1 MFYASRNTIGVGA
14 PEQGARNPGGGEAQ
28 RMALGNLQKRNVAFG
43 VLTVVLVVGV
53 VALFFFLEYRRTHVT
68 TDDAFVDGHIHIV
81 ASKVPGTVL
90 ALHVKDNQLVKKDD
104 PIIEIDPVDHRVVLQ
119 EAQANLEMEKAR
131 LTEVRSRVTT
141 AGKQLVEIRA
151 SLDAARAA
159 LKAQDA
165 LAWKADAD
173 LKRAEPLIKEQI
185 VTQEYYDQRRTNNEV
200 AIAQVK
206 SARENVTRLE
216 GSVEAQKSL
225 IAQLEA
231 AVAPQQALIQQREA
245 LVEKAKLNLG
255 YTKIA
260 APAEGYVTKR
270 SAEVGNQIQAG
281 QPLLAV
287 VPLAQ
292 EKIWVTANYKE
303 TELKDVRP
311 GQKVEFKVDTYP
323 GKTFRG
329 RVNSI
334 MAGTGSVFSLFPPE
348 NATGNYVKIVQRIPV
363 RISLDEGSDPDH
375 LLRVGMSVVPTIL
388 IER

>member
-1 MFYASRNTIGVGA
+1 
-14 PEQGARNPGGGEAQ
+14 
-28 RMALGNLQKRNVAFG
+28 MALGNLQKRGVVFG
-43 VLTVVLVVGV
+43 ILTVVLVIGA

-68 TDDAFVDGHIHIV
+68 TDDAYVDGHIHIV

-104 PIIEIDPVDHRVVLQ
+104 PILDIDPVDYRVALQ
-119 EAQANLEMEKAR
+119 EAQANLEMERAR
-131 LTEVRSRVTT
+131 LTEVQSRVET
-141 AGKQLVEIRA
+141 ARKQLVEIRSA
-151 SLDAARAA
+151 LESARSA
-159 LKAQDA
+159 LKAQEA
-165 LAWKADAD
+165 LTWKTRED

-185 VTQEYYDQRRTNNEV
+185 VTQEYYDQRKTNYEV
-200 AIAQVK
+200 GIAQVN
-206 SARENVTRLE
+206 SAKENVTRLE
-216 GSVEAQKSL
+216 GSVESQKAL
-225 IAQLEA
+225 IRQTET

-255 YTKIA
+255 YTKITA
-260 APAEGYVTKR
+260 SASGYVTKR

-281 QPLLAV
+281 QPLMAV

-292 EKIWVTANYKE
+292 EQIWITANYKE
-303 TELKDVRP
+303 TELRDVKP
-311 GQKVEFKVDTYP
+311 GQKVEIKVDTYP
-323 GKTFRG
+323 GKTFHG

-334 MAGTGSVFSLFPPE
+334 MAGTGSACSLFPPE

-363 RISLDEGSDPDH
+363 RVTLDEGRDPEH

>member
-1 MFYASRNTIGVGA
+1 
-14 PEQGARNPGGGEAQ
+14 
-28 RMALGNLQKRNVAFG
+28 VA
-43 VLTVVLVVGV
+43 LVVGV

-68 TDDAFVDGHIHIV
+68 TDDAFVDGRIHVV

-90 ALHVKDNQLVKKDD
+90 ALHVKDNQFVNKDEPVLD
-104 PIIEIDPVDHRVVLQ
+104 IDPVDYRVALQ

-131 LTEVRSRVTT
+131 LTEVQSRVET
-141 AGKQLVEIRA
+141 ARKQLLEIRA
-151 SLDAARAA
+151 ALDASRSA
-159 LKAQDA
+159 LKAQEA

-185 VTQEYYDQRRTNNEV
+185 VTQEYYDQRKTNHDV
-200 AIAQVK
+200 AGAQVK
-206 SARENVTRLE
+206 SARENVNRLE
-216 GSVEAQKSL
+216 GSVEAQKAL
-225 IAQLEA
+225 IRQMEA

-255 YTKIA
+255 YTKIL
-260 APAEGYVTKR
+260 APASGYVTKR
-270 SAEVGNQIQAG
+270 SAEVGNQVQAG

-292 EKIWVTANYKE
+292 EQIWITANYKE
-303 TELKDVRP
+303 TELRDVKP
-311 GQKVEFKVDTYP
+311 GQKVEIKVDTYP
-323 GKTFRG
+323 GKVFRG

-363 RISLDEGSDPDH
+363 RVTLDEGSDPDH
-375 LLRVGMSVVPTIL
+375 LLRVGMSVVPTIFV
-388 IER
+388 ER

>member
-1 MFYASRNTIGVGA
+1 
-14 PEQGARNPGGGEAQ
+14 
-28 RMALGNLQKRNVAFG
+28 MALGNLQKRSVAFG
-43 VLTVVLVVGV
+43 ILTVVLLAGA

-90 ALHVKDNQLVKKDD
+90 ALHVKDNQFVKKDD
-104 PIIEIDPVDHRVVLQ
+104 PILEIDPVDYRVALQ
-119 EAQANLEMEKAR
+119 EAQANLEMERAR
-131 LTEVRSRVTT
+131 LTEVRSRVET
-141 AGKQLVEIRA
+141 ARKQLLEIRA
-151 SLDAARAA
+151 SLDASRSA
-159 LKAQDA
+159 LKAQEA

-173 LKRAEPLIKEQI
+173 FKRAEPLIKEQI
-185 VTQEYYDQRRTNNEV
+185 VTQEYYDQRKTNHDV
-200 AIAQVK
+200 AVAQVT
-206 SARENVTRLE
+206 SARENINRLE

-225 IAQLEA
+225 IRQMEA
-231 AVAPQQALIQQREA
+231 AVAPQNALIQHREA
-245 LVEKAKLNLG
+245 LVEKAKLNMG
-255 YTKIA
+255 YAKIL
-260 APAEGYVTKR
+260 APASGYVTKR

-292 EKIWVTANYKE
+292 EQIWITANYKE
-303 TELKDVRP
+303 TELRDVKP
-311 GQKVEFKVDTYP
+311 GQKVEIKVDTYP

-334 MAGTGSVFSLFPPE
+334 MAGTGSAFSLFPPE

-363 RISLDEGSDPDH
+363 RVSLDEGSDPEH
-375 LLRVGMSVVPTIL
+375 LLRVGMSVVPTIF

>member
-1 MFYASRNTIGVGA
+1 
-14 PEQGARNPGGGEAQ
+14 
-28 RMALGNLQKRNVAFG
+28 MALGNLQKRNIAFG
-43 VLTVVLVVGV
+43 ILIVALVIGV

-68 TDDAFVDGHIHIV
+68 TDDAFVDGRIHVV

-90 ALHVKDNQLVKKDD
+90 ALHVKDNQFVNKDEPVLD
-104 PIIEIDPVDHRVVLQ
+104 IDPVDYRVALQ

-131 LTEVRSRVTT
+131 LTEVQSRVETT
-141 AGKQLVEIRA
+141 RKQLMEIRA
-151 SLDAARAA
+151 SLDAARSA
-159 LKAQDA
+159 LKAQEA

-185 VTQEYYDQRRTNNEV
+185 VTQEYYDQRKTNQDV
-200 AIAQVK
+200 AVAQVK
-206 SARENVTRLE
+206 SARENVNRLE
-216 GSVEAQKSL
+216 GSVESQKSL
-225 IAQLEA
+225 IRQMEA

-255 YTKIA
+255 YTKIL
-260 APAEGYVTKR
+260 APASGYVTKR
-270 SAEVGNQIQAG
+270 SAEVGNQVQAG

-292 EKIWVTANYKE
+292 EQIWITANYKE
-303 TELKDVRP
+303 TELRDVKP
-311 GQKVEFKVDTYP
+311 GQKVEIKVDTYP
-323 GKTFRG
+323 GKVFHG

-363 RISLDEGSDPDH
+363 RVTLDEGSDPDH
-375 LLRVGMSVVPTIL
+375 LLRVGMSVVPTIFV
-388 IER
+388 ER

>member
-1 MFYASRNTIGVGA
+1 
-14 PEQGARNPGGGEAQ
+14 
-28 RMALGNLQKRNVAFG
+28 MALGNLQKRNIAFG
-43 VLTVVLVVGV
+43 ILIVALVVGV

-68 TDDAFVDGHIHIV
+68 TDDAFVDGRIHVV

-90 ALHVKDNQLVKKDD
+90 ALHVKDNQFVNKDEPVLD
-104 PIIEIDPVDHRVVLQ
+104 IDPVDYRVALQ

-131 LTEVRSRVTT
+131 LTEVQSRVETT
-141 AGKQLVEIRA
+141 RKQLLEIRA
-151 SLDAARAA
+151 SLDAARSA
-159 LKAQDA
+159 LKAQEA

-185 VTQEYYDQRRTNNEV
+185 VTQEYYDQRKTNHDV
-200 AIAQVK
+200 AGAQVK
-206 SARENVTRLE
+206 SARENVNRLE

-225 IAQLEA
+225 IRQMEA

-255 YTKIA
+255 YTKIL
-260 APAEGYVTKR
+260 APASGYVTKR
-270 SAEVGNQIQAG
+270 SAEVGNQVQAG

-292 EKIWVTANYKE
+292 EQIWITANYKE
-303 TELKDVRP
+303 TELRNVKP
-311 GQKVEFKVDTYP
+311 GQKVEIKVDTYP
-323 GKTFRG
+323 GKVFHG

-363 RISLDEGSDPDH
+363 RVTLDEGSDPDH
-375 LLRVGMSVVPTIL
+375 LLRVGMSVVPTIFV
-388 IER
+388 ER

>member
-1 MFYASRNTIGVGA
+1 
-14 PEQGARNPGGGEAQ
+14 
-28 RMALGNLQKRNVAFG
+28 MALGNLQKRNIAFG
-43 VLTVVLVVGV
+43 ILIVALVIGV

-68 TDDAFVDGHIHIV
+68 TDDAFVDGRIHVV

-90 ALHVKDNQLVKKDD
+90 ALHVKDNQFVNKDEPVLD
-104 PIIEIDPVDHRVVLQ
+104 IDPVDYRVALQ

-131 LTEVRSRVTT
+131 LTEVQSRVETT
-141 AGKQLVEIRA
+141 RKQLMEIRA
-151 SLDAARAA
+151 SLDASRSA
-159 LKAQDA
+159 LKAQEA

-185 VTQEYYDQRRTNNEV
+185 VTQEYYDQRKTNQDV
-200 AIAQVK
+200 AVAQVK
-206 SARENVTRLE
+206 SARENVNRLE

-225 IAQLEA
+225 IRQMEA

-255 YTKIA
+255 YTKIL
-260 APAEGYVTKR
+260 APASGYVTKR
-270 SAEVGNQIQAG
+270 SAEVGNQVQAG

-292 EKIWVTANYKE
+292 EQIWITANYKE
-303 TELKDVRP
+303 TELRDVKP
-311 GQKVEFKVDTYP
+311 GQKVEIKVDTYP
-323 GKTFRG
+323 GKVFRG

-348 NATGNYVKIVQRIPV
+348 NATGNYVKIVQRVPV
-363 RISLDEGSDPDH
+363 KIVLARGEDPAHVLRI
-375 LLRVGMSVVPTIL
+375 GMSVVPTVL
-388 IER
+388 VR

>member
-1 MFYASRNTIGVGA
+1 
-14 PEQGARNPGGGEAQ
+14 
-28 RMALGNLQKRNVAFG
+28 MALGNLQKRNIAFG
-43 VLTVVLVVGV
+43 ILIVALVVGV

-68 TDDAFVDGHIHIV
+68 TDDAFVDGRIHVV

-90 ALHVKDNQLVKKDD
+90 ALHVKDNQFVNKDEPVLD
-104 PIIEIDPVDHRVVLQ
+104 IDPVDYRVALQ

-131 LTEVRSRVTT
+131 LTEVQSRVETT
-141 AGKQLVEIRA
+141 RKQLMEIRA
-151 SLDAARAA
+151 SLDASRSA
-159 LKAQDA
+159 LKAQEA

-185 VTQEYYDQRRTNNEV
+185 VTQEYYDQRKTNQDV
-200 AIAQVK
+200 AVAQVK
-206 SARENVTRLE
+206 SARENVNRLE

-225 IAQLEA
+225 IRQMEA

-255 YTKIA
+255 YTKIL
-260 APAEGYVTKR
+260 APASGYVTKR
-270 SAEVGNQIQAG
+270 SAEVGNQVQAG

-292 EKIWVTANYKE
+292 EQIWITANYKE
-303 TELKDVRP
+303 TELRNVKP
-311 GQKVEFKVDTYP
+311 GQKVEIKVDTYP
-323 GKTFRG
+323 GKVFHG

-363 RISLDEGSDPDH
+363 RVTLDEGSDPDH
-375 LLRVGMSVVPTIL
+375 LLRVGMSVVPTIFV
-388 IER
+388 ER

>member
-1 MFYASRNTIGVGA
+1 
-14 PEQGARNPGGGEAQ
+14 
-28 RMALGNLQKRNVAFG
+28 MALGNLQKRNIAFG
-43 VLTVVLVVGV
+43 ILIVALVIGV

-68 TDDAFVDGHIHIV
+68 TDDAFVDGRIHVV

-90 ALHVKDNQLVKKDD
+90 ALHVKDNQFVNKDEPVLD
-104 PIIEIDPVDHRVVLQ
+104 IDPVDYRVALQ

-131 LTEVRSRVTT
+131 LTEVQSRVETT
-141 AGKQLVEIRA
+141 RKQLMEIRA
-151 SLDAARAA
+151 SLDASRSA
-159 LKAQDA
+159 LKAQEA

-185 VTQEYYDQRRTNNEV
+185 VTQEYYDQRKTNQDV
-200 AIAQVK
+200 AVAQVK
-206 SARENVTRLE
+206 SARENVNRLE

-225 IAQLEA
+225 IRQMEA

-255 YTKIA
+255 YTKIL
-260 APAEGYVTKR
+260 APASGYVTKR
-270 SAEVGNQIQAG
+270 SAEVGNQVQAG

-292 EKIWVTANYKE
+292 EQIWITANYKE
-303 TELKDVRP
+303 TELRDVKP
-311 GQKVEFKVDTYP
+311 GQKVEIKVDTYP
-323 GKTFRG
+323 GKVFQG

-363 RISLDEGSDPDH
+363 RVTLDEGSDPDH
-375 LLRVGMSVVPTIL
+375 LLRVGMSVVPTIFV
-388 IER
+388 ER

>member
-1 MFYASRNTIGVGA
+1 
-14 PEQGARNPGGGEAQ
+14 
-28 RMALGNLQKRNVAFG
+28 MALSNRQRRNVAFG
-43 VLTVVLVVGV
+43 VLTVLLVVSV

-90 ALHVKDNQLVKKDD
+90 VLHVKDNELLKKDD
-104 PIIEIDPVDHRVVLQ
+104 PILEIDPVDYRLALQ
-119 EAQANLEMEKAR
+119 EAQANLDMEKAR
-131 LTEVRSRVTT
+131 LTEVRSRVAT
-141 AGKQLVEIRA
+141 AGKQLLEIRA
-151 SLDAARAA
+151 SLDAARSA
-159 LKAQDA
+159 LKAQEA
-165 LAWKADAD
+165 LAWKADQD
-173 LKRAEPLIKEQI
+173 LKRAEPLIREQI

-200 AIAQVK
+200 AVAQVK
-206 SARENVTRLE
+206 SARENVVRLE

-225 IAQLEA
+225 IVQLEA
-231 AVAPQQALIQQREA
+231 AVGPQLALIQQKEA
-245 LVEKAKLNLG
+245 LAEKAKQNLG
-255 YTKIA
+255 YTKIV

-270 SAEVGNQIQAG
+270 SAEVGNQVQAG

-287 VPLAQ
+287 VALAQ

-303 TELKDVRP
+303 TELRDVRP
-311 GQKVEFKVDTYP
+311 GQKVQFRVDTYP
-323 GKTFRG
+323 GKVFRG

-334 MAGTGSVFSLFPPE
+334 MAGTGSAFSLFPPE

-363 RISLDEGSDPDH
+363 RISIDEASDPDH

>member
-1 MFYASRNTIGVGA
+1 
-14 PEQGARNPGGGEAQ
+14 
-28 RMALGNLQKRNVAFG
+28 MALGNLQKRNIAFG
-43 VLTVVLVVGV
+43 ILIVALVIGV

-68 TDDAFVDGHIHIV
+68 TDDAFVDGRIHVV

-90 ALHVKDNQLVKKDD
+90 ALHVKDNQFVNKDEPVLD
-104 PIIEIDPVDHRVVLQ
+104 IDPVDYRVALQ

-131 LTEVRSRVTT
+131 LTEVQSRVETT
-141 AGKQLVEIRA
+141 RKQLMEIRA
-151 SLDAARAA
+151 SLDAARSA
-159 LKAQDA
+159 LKAQEA

-185 VTQEYYDQRRTNNEV
+185 VTQEYYDQRKTNQDV
-200 AIAQVK
+200 AVAQVK
-206 SARENVTRLE
+206 SARENVNRLE
-216 GSVEAQKSL
+216 GSVESQRSL
-225 IAQLEA
+225 IRQMEA

-255 YTKIA
+255 YTKIL
-260 APAEGYVTKR
+260 APASGYVTKR
-270 SAEVGNQIQAG
+270 SAEVGNQVQAG

-292 EKIWVTANYKE
+292 EQIWITANYKE
-303 TELKDVRP
+303 TELRDVKP
-311 GQKVEFKVDTYP
+311 GQKVEIRVDTYP
-323 GKTFRG
+323 GKVFRG

-363 RISLDEGSDPDH
+363 RVTLDEGSDPDH
-375 LLRVGMSVVPTIL
+375 LLRVGMSVVPTIFV
-388 IER
+388 ER

>member
-1 MFYASRNTIGVGA
+1 
-14 PEQGARNPGGGEAQ
+14 
-28 RMALGNLQKRNVAFG
+28 MALGNLQKRNVAFA
-43 VLTVVLVVGV
+43 VLAVLLVVGV
-53 VALFFFLEYRRTHVT
+53 VSLFFFLEYRRTHVS

-90 ALHVKDNQLVKKDD
+90 ALHVKDNQLVKKDE
-104 PIIEIDPVDHRVVLQ
+104 PILEIDPVDYRVALQ

-131 LTEVRSRVTT
+131 LTEVRSRVAT
-141 AGKQLVEIRA
+141 AGKQLLEIRA
-151 SLDAARAA
+151 SLDAARSA
-159 LKAQDA
+159 LKAQEA

-185 VTQEYYDQRRTNNEV
+185 VTQEYYDQRKTNNEV

-231 AVAPQQALIQQREA
+231 AVAPQLALIQQREA

-270 SAEVGNQIQAG
+270 SAEVGNQVQAG
-281 QPLLAV
+281 QALLAV

-323 GKTFRG
+323 GKVFRG

-363 RISLDEGSDPDH
+363 RISIDEGSDPDH

-388 IER
+388 VER

>member
-1 MFYASRNTIGVGA
+1 
-14 PEQGARNPGGGEAQ
+14 
-28 RMALGNLQKRNVAFG
+28 MALGNLQKRNVAFG
-43 VLTVVLVVGV
+43 ILVVALVVGV

-68 TDDAFVDGHIHIV
+68 TDDAFVDGRIHVV

-90 ALHVKDNQLVKKDD
+90 ALHVKDNQFVNKDEPVLD
-104 PIIEIDPVDHRVVLQ
+104 IDPVDYRVALQ

-131 LTEVRSRVTT
+131 LTEVQSRVETT
-141 AGKQLVEIRA
+141 RKQLMEIRA
-151 SLDAARAA
+151 SLDAARSA
-159 LKAQDA
+159 LKAQEA

-185 VTQEYYDQRRTNNEV
+185 VTQEYYDQRKTNQDV
-200 AIAQVK
+200 AVAQVK
-206 SARENVTRLE
+206 SARENVNRLE
-216 GSVEAQKSL
+216 GSVESQKSL
-225 IAQLEA
+225 IRQMEA

-255 YTKIA
+255 YTKIL
-260 APAEGYVTKR
+260 APASGYVTKR
-270 SAEVGNQIQAG
+270 SAEVGNQVQAG

-292 EKIWVTANYKE
+292 EQIWITANYKE
-303 TELKDVRP
+303 TELRDVKP
-311 GQKVEFKVDTYP
+311 GQKVEIKVDTYP
-323 GKTFRG
+323 GKVFHG

-363 RISLDEGSDPDH
+363 RVTLDEGSDPDH
-375 LLRVGMSVVPTIL
+375 LLRVGMSVVPTIFV
-388 IER
+388 ER

>member
-1 MFYASRNTIGVGA
+1 
-14 PEQGARNPGGGEAQ
+14 
-28 RMALGNLQKRNVAFG
+28 MALGNLQKRNVAFA

-90 ALHVKDNQLVKKDD
+90 ALHVKDNQLVKKDA
-104 PIIEIDPVDHRVVLQ
+104 PILEIDPVDYRVALQ

-131 LTEVRSRVTT
+131 LTEVRSRVAT
-141 AGKQLVEIRA
+141 AGKQLLEIRA
-151 SLDAARAA
+151 SLDAARSS
-159 LKAQDA
+159 LKAQEA

-225 IAQLEA
+225 IVQLEA
-231 AVAPQQALIQQREA
+231 AAAPQLALIQQREA

-255 YTKIA
+255 YTKIV

>member
-1 MFYASRNTIGVGA
+1 
-14 PEQGARNPGGGEAQ
+14 
-28 RMALGNLQKRNVAFG
+28 MALGNLQKRNVAFG
-43 VLTVVLVVGV
+43 ILTVALVVGV

-104 PIIEIDPVDHRVVLQ
+104 PILEIDPVDHRIALQ

-131 LTEVRSRVTT
+131 LTEVRSRVAT
-141 AGKQLVEIRA
+141 AGKQLLEIRA

-159 LKAQDA
+159 LKAQEA

-185 VTQEYYDQRRTNNEV
+185 VTQEYYDQRKTNNDV
-200 AIAQVK
+200 AIAQVT

-231 AVAPQQALIQQREA
+231 AVAPQLALIQQREA

-255 YTKIA
+255 YTKIV

-270 SAEVGNQIQAG
+270 SAEVGNQVQAG

-323 GKTFRG
+323 GKVFRG

-334 MAGTGSVFSLFPPE
+334 MAGTGSVFSMFPPE

>member
-1 MFYASRNTIGVGA
+1 
-14 PEQGARNPGGGEAQ
+14 
-28 RMALGNLQKRNVAFG
+28 MALGNLRKRNVAFG
-43 VLTVVLVVGV
+43 ILVVALVVGA
-53 VALFFFLEYRRTHVT
+53 VALFFFLDYRRTHVT
-68 TDDAFVDGHIHIV
+68 TDDAFVDGRIHVV

-90 ALHVKDNQLVKKDD
+90 ALHVKDNQFVNKDEPVLD
-104 PIIEIDPVDHRVVLQ
+104 IDPVDYRVALQ

-131 LTEVRSRVTT
+131 LTEVQSRVETT
-141 AGKQLVEIRA
+141 RKQLMEIRA
-151 SLDAARAA
+151 SLDASRSA
-159 LKAQDA
+159 LKAQEA

-185 VTQEYYDQRRTNNEV
+185 VTQEYYDQRKTNQDV
-200 AIAQVK
+200 AVAQVK
-206 SARENVTRLE
+206 SARENVNRLE

-225 IAQLEA
+225 IRQMEA

-255 YTKIA
+255 YTKIL
-260 APAEGYVTKR
+260 APASGYVTKR
-270 SAEVGNQIQAG
+270 SAEVGNQVQAG

-292 EKIWVTANYKE
+292 EQIWITANYKE
-303 TELKDVRP
+303 TELRDVKP
-311 GQKVEFKVDTYP
+311 GQKVEIKVDTYP
-323 GKTFRG
+323 GKVFHG

-363 RISLDEGSDPDH
+363 RVTLDEGSDPDH
-375 LLRVGMSVVPTIL
+375 LLRVGMSVVPTIFV
-388 IER
+388 ER

>member
-1 MFYASRNTIGVGA
+1 
-14 PEQGARNPGGGEAQ
+14 
-28 RMALGNLQKRNVAFG
+28 MALGNLQKRNVAFG
-43 VLTVVLVVGV
+43 ILIVALVVGV

-68 TDDAFVDGHIHIV
+68 TDDAFVDGRIHVV

-90 ALHVKDNQLVKKDD
+90 ALHVKDNQFVNKDEPVLD
-104 PIIEIDPVDHRVVLQ
+104 IDPVDYRVALQ

-131 LTEVRSRVTT
+131 LTEVQSRVETT
-141 AGKQLVEIRA
+141 RKQLMEIRA
-151 SLDAARAA
+151 SLDASRSA
-159 LKAQDA
+159 LKAQEA

-185 VTQEYYDQRRTNNEV
+185 VTQEYYDQRKTNHDV
-200 AIAQVK
+200 AVAQVV
-206 SARENVTRLE
+206 SARENVNRLE
-216 GSVEAQKSL
+216 GSVESQKSL
-225 IAQLEA
+225 IRQMEA

-255 YTKIA
+255 YTKIL
-260 APAEGYVTKR
+260 APASGYVTKR
-270 SAEVGNQIQAG
+270 SAEVGNQVQAG

-292 EKIWVTANYKE
+292 EQIWITANYKE
-303 TELKDVRP
+303 TELRDVKP
-311 GQKVEFKVDTYP
+311 GQKVEIKVDTYP
-323 GKTFRG
+323 GKVFHG

-363 RISLDEGSDPDH
+363 RVTLDEGSDPDH
-375 LLRVGMSVVPTIL
+375 LLRVGMSVVPTIFV
-388 IER
+388 ER

>member
-1 MFYASRNTIGVGA
+1 
-14 PEQGARNPGGGEAQ
+14 
-28 RMALGNLQKRNVAFG
+28 MALGNLQKRNVAFA
-43 VLTVVLVVGV
+43 VLAVLLVVGV
-53 VALFFFLEYRRTHVT
+53 VSLFFFLEYRRTHVS

-90 ALHVKDNQLVKKDD
+90 ALHVKDNQLVKKDE
-104 PIIEIDPVDHRVVLQ
+104 PILEIDPVDYRVALQ

-131 LTEVRSRVTT
+131 LTEVRSRVAT
-141 AGKQLVEIRA
+141 AGKQLLEIRA
-151 SLDAARAA
+151 SLDAARSA
-159 LKAQDA
+159 LKAQEA

-200 AIAQVK
+200 AVAQVK

-231 AVAPQQALIQQREA
+231 AVAPQLALIQQREA

-270 SAEVGNQIQAG
+270 SAEVGNQVQAG
-281 QPLLAV
+281 QALLAV

-363 RISLDEGSDPDH
+363 RISIDEGSDPDH

-388 IER
+388 VDR